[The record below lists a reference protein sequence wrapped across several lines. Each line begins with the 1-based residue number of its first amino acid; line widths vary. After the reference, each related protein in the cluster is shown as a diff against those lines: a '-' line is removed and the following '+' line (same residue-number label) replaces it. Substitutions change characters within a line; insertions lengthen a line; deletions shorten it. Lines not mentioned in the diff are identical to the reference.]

1 MEYKASY
8 TKKELKELLLWFETR
23 KDKLPK
29 SFEYNKYTKMP
40 DFSITVSSIIDI
52 LNEVDGERVA
62 FSGQLTMFFNIREK
76 LVAQG
81 Y

>member
-1 MEYKASY
+1 MEYKVSY
-8 TKKELKELLLWFETR
+8 TKKELEELLLWFETR
-23 KDKLPK
+23 RDKLPK
-29 SFEYNKYTKMP
+29 SFEYNKYIKMP
-40 DFSITVSSIIDI
+40 DFSIVVSSIIDI

-76 LVAQG
+76 LIIQG